1 MPNQHSSEKTKLMIA
16 NSLRK
21 IMQKKSLDKI
31 KIREIVDDCGVNR
44 QTFYYHFQDI
54 YALVEW
60 IYERDAMI
68 MIESNKGSNDWS
80 SIVKEIFHYIEEHRS
95 EIMCVINSKAK
106 VYFSN
111 FVYKDLNNSL
121 YSYIDAM
128 SADLD
133 VDDYYKSFI
142 SSFYT
147 TATCGVVDNWIKNN
161 NSTRMS
167 SAELVHMLELT
178 TNGNVR
184 SALERCSKDKQNK
197 KIY

>member
-68 MIESNKGSNDWS
+68 MIEENKRNNDWTA
-80 SIVKEIFHYIEEHRS
+80 IVKDTLHYIEEHRT
-95 EIMCVINSKAK
+95 EIMGVINSKAN

-111 FVYKDLNNSL
+111 FVYKNLNDSL
-121 YSYIDAM
+121 YSVINTM
-128 SADLD
+128 SENIE
-133 VDDYYKSFI
+133 VDEYHKRFI
-142 SSFYT
+142 SGFYT
-147 TATCGVVDNWIKNN
+147 MALCGVVDNWIKNN

-167 SAELVHMLELT
+167 SSELVHMLNLT
-178 TNGNVR
+178 MTGNIR
-184 SALERCSKDKQNK
+184 SALERCSKDGLKQEL
-197 KIY
+197 Y

>member
-1 MPNQHSSEKTKLMIA
+1 MPNQHSGERTKLMIA

-21 IMQKKSLDKI
+21 LMQKKPLDKI

-60 IYERDAMI
+60 IYERDATI
-68 MIESNKGSNDWS
+68 MIEANKNTDDWMQ
-80 SIVKEIFHYIEEHRS
+80 IVKEIFRYIEEHRS
-95 EIMCVINSKAK
+95 EIMCVLNSKAYM
-106 VYFSN
+106 YFSN
-111 FVYKDLNNSL
+111 FVYKDLNACMKSV
-121 YSYIDAM
+121 IDVIAVG
-128 SADLD
+128 LD

-147 TATCGVVDNWIKNN
+147 LALSGVVDNWIRNN

-167 SAELVHMLELT
+167 SSEFVHMIDVT
-178 TNGNVR
+178 ITGNIR
-184 SALERCSKDKQNK
+184 SALERCSEENSKF
-197 KIY
+197 